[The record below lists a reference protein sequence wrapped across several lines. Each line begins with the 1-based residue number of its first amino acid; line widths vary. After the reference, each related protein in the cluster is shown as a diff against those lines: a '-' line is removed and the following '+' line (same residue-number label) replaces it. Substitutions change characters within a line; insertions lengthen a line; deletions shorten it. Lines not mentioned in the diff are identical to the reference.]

1 MSHFL
6 KSATKFVL
14 VLYSIV
20 LSIGVLYMIVMNPT
34 DHDLV
39 IALMALFSN
48 VVVAVVT
55 FYFRSKEIP
64 NKQMTTQ
71 EQTSVQE

>member
-1 MSHFL
+1 
-6 KSATKFVL
+6 
-14 VLYSIV
+14 
-20 LSIGVLYMIVMNPT
+20 MIVMNPT

-64 NKQMTTQ
+64 NERMTTQ
-71 EQTSVQE
+71 E

>member
-64 NKQMTTQ
+64 NERMTTQ
-71 EQTSVQE
+71 E

>member
-34 DHDLV
+34 DHDIL

-64 NKQMTTQ
+64 NEQMTTQ